1 MQGSGESVQ
10 LHACTRRRDGTR
22 SCVTRRLTP
31 SCFLF
36 GACGYYTF
44 GDITPSNIIDAYP
57 NNAPVAV
64 ARVGLSLVVIFSYPI
79 MVFGVRLRHTHRS
92 LPCAPRLR

>member
-1 MQGSGESVQ
+1 MDTPTLER
-10 LHACTRRRDGTR
+10 CTKVNGMGFGL
-22 SCVTRRLTP
+22 VTSLYVTV
-31 SCFLF
+31 
-36 GACGYYTF
+36 AVCGYYTF